1 MMWCSACCFEATLHQ
16 ILTELCRLEYFGKL
30 FVSGQLLLQFTS
42 DQAETWFIV
51 RPWYRAAHI
60 YSRLLS
66 TKYQQSYVP
75 LKFSVNFSFP
85 PLTPPTVYIWS
96 RLNVIYS
103 KNMMWSS
110 ANYFKVTVHQILAE
124 LCPFEN
130 FCKFFVSGLFLLQ
143 FTSDQAETWFIV
155 TPWSGAGHIILR
167 LQSTIH

>member
-1 MMWCSACCFEATLHQ
+1 MQRMLFWGQTPPNINRVMSLGK
-16 ILTELCRLEYFGKL
+16 FGNL

-60 YSRLLS
+60 YSRLQS

-96 RLNVIYS
+96 RLNLIYS

-110 ANYFKVTVHQILAE
+110 ANYFKVTVHQILAVMP
-124 LCPFEN
+124 LWKFLYF
-130 FCKFFVSGLFLLQ
+130 FCLGLFLLQ
-143 FTSDQAETWFIV
+143 FTLDQAETWFIV

-167 LQSTIH
+167 LQSTIY